1 MLSLNSKSSSVENK
15 LSPEINAVSISDKE
29 KVTPSKITKTN
40 IVGKRPGPKS
50 SKLF

>member
-1 MLSLNSKSSSVENK
+1 MLTLNSNSSIVENK
-15 LSPEINAVSISDKE
+15 LSPEMNTVSASDEE
-29 KVTPSKITKTN
+29 KVTPSKITKTK

>member
-1 MLSLNSKSSSVENK
+1 MLTLNPKSPTVENK
-15 LSPEINAVSISDKE
+15 LSPETNIVDTSDKE

-40 IVGKRPGPKS
+40 VGKRPGPKS

>member
-1 MLSLNSKSSSVENK
+1 MLTLNSKSSTVENK
-15 LSPEINAVSISDKE
+15 LYPEMNTVSTSDKE